1 MARKRATVKADLE
14 LYELDV
20 AGERFIVMSLPTGT
34 SGNSYTQLSAAER
47 EVASDA
53 AAGLSNAAIAKKR
66 GRSTRT
72 IANQLASIYR
82 KLGVASRAELAA
94 LSLEAKRSK

>member
-1 MARKRATVKADLE
+1 MRADLDVFE
-14 LYELDV
+14 LELG
-20 AGERFIVMSLPTGT
+20 GESFVVMSLPSGAST
-34 SGNSYTQLSAAER
+34 SELTDGLSAAER
-47 EVASDA
+47 QVAGDA

-66 GRSTRT
+66 GRSPRT

-94 LSLEAKRSK
+94 RLLERR